1 MVNYNFGKCKF
12 IGNVRQ
18 HGDWKDHIKLE
29 DGNPLRS
36 LKVTLKNGNILN
48 AVKFKLLIPN
58 TRGDLNEV
66 LGTVILRELGYIA
79 PETFQVRTK
88 INDVSSMM
96 LFQEDARKELL
107 EKNKRREGPIL
118 EGDESLIWSYKKFNN
133 FFLEPLAL
141 SRVKNEKWFLKGES
155 SQIITLNAYS
165 KLQRTY
171 LDYSQNIDIRQPVFI
186 T

>member
-1 MVNYNFGKCKF
+1 
-12 IGNVRQ
+12 
-18 HGDWKDHIKLE
+18 
-29 DGNPLRS
+29 
-36 LKVTLKNGNILN
+36 
-48 AVKFKLLIPN
+48 
-58 TRGDLNEV
+58 
-66 LGTVILRELGYIA
+66 
-79 PETFQVRTK
+79 
-88 INDVSSMM
+88 MM

-118 EGDESLIWSYKKFNN
+118 EETRALYGHTKNSII

-171 LDYSQNIDIRQPVFI
+171 LDYSQNIDIRQQFYYLK
-186 T
+186 TKMK